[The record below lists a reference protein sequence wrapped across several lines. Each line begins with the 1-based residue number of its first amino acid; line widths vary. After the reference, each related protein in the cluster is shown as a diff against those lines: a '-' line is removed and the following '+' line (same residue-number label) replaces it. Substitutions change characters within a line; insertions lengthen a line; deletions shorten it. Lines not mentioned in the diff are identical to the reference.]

1 MNERVKICRHLQ
13 KAFIESGFPFCQVH
27 PFGSSVNSLGFPG
40 CDLDIYLDLG
50 PEKGEN
56 SDLQK
61 EPTCSKSEKRVPELT
76 DSQEPGK
83 VEPKLQ
89 QLEPIRIRILSGNN
103 QDPNVVGQQEK
114 ASSQQQEPVSQQQN
128 RLELVK
134 VKPKLQQQEEPKS
147 QQQGLI
153 NRHQEFT
160 SQQQKVTRQQ
170 DEPVS
175 QQQKVR
181 TAAKILRGVPECS
194 RVHPILQAR
203 VPIVKFTDRDTGV
216 QCDISFKNRLSVVNT
231 AWIRICVDADPRVRS
246 LLVILR
252 YFAKLYGLAGGGGGG
267 KLSSYALTLLGITF
281 LQLTKPPLL
290 HSVAALQAVPD
301 LHHDLVDGWN
311 CAFADEKSLPKL
323 QPANPLST
331 LQLLAEFFAWASSLD
346 FDSVMLCPLLGKV
359 LPRDSLQVGKK

>member
-1 MNERVKICRHLQ
+1 MNERVGICRNLQ
-13 KAFIESGFPFCQVH
+13 QAFVESGFPSCRVH

-50 PEKGEN
+50 PERGEN
-56 SDLQK
+56 SDLQNR
-61 EPTCSKSEKRVPELT
+61 PRCSNSEKRVPELT

-89 QLEPIRIRILSGNN
+89 QLEPIRIRMLSANN
-103 QDPNVVGQQEK
+103 QNSNVTSQQKK
-114 ASSQQQEPVSQQQN
+114 ATSPHQEPISQQQDS
-128 RLELVK
+128 
-134 VKPKLQQQEEPKS
+134 
-147 QQQGLI
+147 
-153 NRHQEFT
+153 T
-160 SQQQKVTRQQ
+160 SQQQKSTSQHQQVLNEQDEPISQRQTVLSEQ
-170 DEPVS
+170 EEPVS

-203 VPIVKFTDRDTGV
+203 VPIVKFTHRDTGV

-231 AWIRICVDADPRVRS
+231 AWIRQCVDADPRVRS
-246 LLVILR
+246 LLVIVR
-252 YFAKLYGLAGGGGGG
+252 YFAKLYDLAGGGGGG

-301 LHHDLVDGWN
+301 LHCDLVDGWN

-323 QPANPLST
+323 QPANSLST
-331 LQLLAEFFAWASSLD
+331 LQLLAEFFAWASTLD
-346 FDSVMLCPLLGKV
+346 FDSVMLCPLLGRV
-359 LPRDSLQVGKK
+359 LPRDSLQVGKQVFYLAV